1 VGEGVVVYPSPI
13 AYLDPLA
20 EIKAEVA
27 REEEK
32 VEE

>member
-1 VGEGVVVYPSPI
+1 VGAGVVVYPAPI

-20 EIKAEVA
+20 EIKVEVA
-27 REEEK
+27 RAEEK

>member
-1 VGEGVVVYPSPI
+1 VGAVVVIYPAPI

-20 EIKAEVA
+20 ETKEEVA
-27 REEEK
+27 RAEEK